1 MPNIPIMGPLLR
13 HVPFLWYVAAWKI
26 CPCPAFNIFRAMWF
40 INVKLCILKK
50 FFKRCWNIFTQRWN
64 WKRVG
69 FYCHLER
76 QILWEPN
83 QVRVLPK
90 WELKRVYWN
99 LIRVKDF
106 TLKFRAHAGDLMVM
120 MMMAKIMVLS
130 RRLLLSMVSDI
141 NKSKKCVNKKQGN
154 Q

>member
-1 MPNIPIMGPLLR
+1 MIYKCETL
-13 HVPFLWYVAAWKI
+13 HFEK
-26 CPCPAFNIFRAMWF
+26 
-40 INVKLCILKK
+40 VKMLKYIHTTLKLKK
-50 FFKRCWNIFTQRWN
+50 
-64 WKRVG
+64 G

-120 MMMAKIMVLS
+120 MRMAKNMVLS

-141 NKSKKCVNKKQGN
+141 NKSKKCVNKKQRN

>member
-1 MPNIPIMGPLLR
+1 MIYKCETLHFEKVLKDAEIYS
-13 HVPFLWYVAAWKI
+13 H
-26 CPCPAFNIFRAMWF
+26 
-40 INVKLCILKK
+40 NVEIEK
-50 FFKRCWNIFTQRWN
+50 
-64 WKRVG
+64 G

-120 MMMAKIMVLS
+120 MMMAKNMVLS